1 MGKNTEKAVEMAK
14 ALFGDNVNVKVVE
27 VTPQTEE
34 TKEDTKEETGTLIQN
49 SLISDEEKATIAEL
63 VKVFDKLMNVRGDHN
78 NLVRVLGMEKSDYVM
93 LQYLMYL
100 DHIHDAME
108 AIKGLNYVAHE
119 MTKEHVDKVAKENN
133 LSLTEMTIRGM
144 MGVLSNIAD

>member
-1 MGKNTEKAVEMAK
+1 MSKNTTEKAVEMAK

-27 VTPQTEE
+27 VTPQTE
-34 TKEDTKEETGTLIQN
+34 DTKEETGTLIQD

-63 VKVFDKLMNVRGDHN
+63 AKVFDKLMNVHKDSG
-78 NLVRVLGMEKSDYVM
+78 NLTRILGMEKDDYVM

-100 DHIHDAME
+100 DHINGAIE

-119 MTKEHVDKVAKENN
+119 MTKEHVDKVAEENN

-144 MGVLSNIAD
+144 MHVLSSITN